1 MNESAIAA
9 GKLKEDVRA
18 VIEDAEAL
26 MSATAGQA
34 GEGVKE
40 MRSRLAAAMER
51 ARARCGELEQ
61 KAVEQAKKADH
72 VIREH
77 PYESIGI
84 AVGIG
89 LLVGWMLGR
98 K

>member
-1 MNESAIAA
+1 MSENVVST
-9 GKLKEDVRA
+9 GKLKQDVHT

-26 MSATAGQA
+26 LGATADQA
-34 GEGVKE
+34 GERVKE
-40 MRSRLAAAMER
+40 LRGRLATALERTRATCCDLEAKAA
-51 ARARCGELEQ
+51 
-61 KAVEQAKKADH
+61 EQAKKADH

-84 AVGIG
+84 ALGIG

>member
-1 MNESAIAA
+1 MSENTMST
-9 GKLKEDVRA
+9 GKLKQDVRT

-26 MSATAGQA
+26 LGVTADQA
-34 GEGVKE
+34 GERVKE
-40 MRSRLAAAMER
+40 LRARLGAALER
-51 ARARCGELEQ
+51 ARATCGDLEA
-61 KAVEQAKKADH
+61 KAAEQAKRADQ

-84 AVGIG
+84 ALGVG